1 MSVQSLLRVVAPPSE
16 LTATG
21 AWLEQHEL
29 ARWLEHE
36 RDADVV
42 TLYGSATGRRGSS
55 VFVHAILVPE
65 DDLRAASERALVSWS
80 GNPFDHR
87 HCGLVYG
94 GGKPPRVELSPPG
107 ASLEECFPTAQ
118 RIIYGRS
125 FEARHGHRTYYEL
138 AQELTLAHEL
148 HWLDER
154 DAWCRLNDEGDVV
167 DLARVERV
175 GDDRLEPDTGVSV
188 TIDRK
193 LLELQ
198 MSATRT
204 CLVQMFDSTRVSSDF
219 GGWTSG
225 IGDEVFHNDAIGLSF
240 KYRVDAPNGSFFR
253 GSQVLRPRLDAY
265 GLGAQ
270 LYAAS
275 RAPKQYTTFITHDF
289 KNGRLVDVSCDPTA
303 LASYFDKGSPL
314 PFQTSPVFFRPEVL
328 DKYKAD
334 PEKYHL
340 ADRTISCRN
349 SWSLQTYDVNEAGQV
364 HTYITYL
371 GNLPYQEQLY
381 WKSFNEVPKGTISRR
396 AFLTDF
402 KAEFDDEPD
411 GLRSLR
417 YELERLRDSR
427 VPWFT
432 LRESGLLDQLHYPL
446 TSSKKTWGDILT
458 TLAKC
463 VVEGI
468 DKSYLVTEAKKLG
481 SAGEQAWGSLKWL
494 RELLVILGVESD
506 RVAEVVDP
514 LVQLQK
520 LRTKLDAHA
529 GGDEATAIRRAL
541 LKRFQTPRA
550 HIHALATDLTAS
562 LEAIN
567 SMLPPQAVADAPRP
581 AAE

>member
-42 TLYGSATGRRGSS
+42 TLYGSATGHHGSS
-55 VFVHAILVPE
+55 IFVHAILVPE
-65 DDLRAASERALVSWS
+65 DGLRAASERALVTWS
-80 GNPFDHR
+80 GNPFDH
-87 HCGLVYG
+87 HYCGLVYG

-107 ASLEECFPTAQ
+107 ASFERCFPTAQ

-138 AQELTLAHEL
+138 AQELALAHEL

-154 DAWCRLNDEGDVV
+154 DAWCRLNDVGDVV

-219 GGWTSG
+219 NGWTSG
-225 IGDEVFHNDAIGLSF
+225 VGDEVFHNGAIGLSF
-240 KYRVDAPNGSFFR
+240 KYRVDSPNGSFFR

-275 RAPKQYTTFITHDF
+275 RAPKQFTTFITHDF

-303 LASYFDKGSPL
+303 LASYLDNGSTL

-334 PEKYHL
+334 PEKYRL

-381 WKSFNEVPKGTISRR
+381 WKSFNEAPKGTISRR

-417 YELERLRDSR
+417 YVLERLRDLR
-427 VPWFT
+427 APWFT
-432 LRESGLLDQLHYPL
+432 LRDSSLLDQLHYPL
-446 TSSKKTWGDILT
+446 TSSSKAWGDVLT

-463 VVEGI
+463 VVESI
-468 DKSYLVTEAKKLG
+468 NKSYLVAEAKRRG
-481 SAGEQAWGSLKWL
+481 SAGEPQWGSLKWL
-494 RELLVILGVESD
+494 RELLVSLGVESD
-506 RVAEVVDP
+506 RVGEVVDP

-529 GGDEATAIRRAL
+529 GGGEATTIRREL
-541 LKRFQTPRA
+541 LKQFRTPRA

-562 LEAIN
+562 LAAIK
-567 SMLPPQAVADAPRP
+567 SMLTPRP
-581 AAE
+581 AVSK